1 MKVTIFVVL
10 STFGLLT
17 SAGRSYMPSNS
28 RRALLDGGEV
38 DRLND
43 EELTLIMN
51 KSASVQ
57 PAAGKQY

>member
-1 MKVTIFVVL
+1 MKVTIIVVL
-10 STFGLLT
+10 STFGLLA
-17 SAGRSYMPSNS
+17 SGRTYIPSNS

-51 KSASVQ
+51 KSASAQ
-57 PAAGKQY
+57 SAG

>member
-1 MKVTIFVVL
+1 MKVAIFVVL
-10 STFGLLT
+10 STFGLLV
-17 SAGRSYMPSNS
+17 SGRTLIPSNS

-51 KSASVQ
+51 KSASAQ
-57 PAAGKQY
+57 SAG

>member
-1 MKVTIFVVL
+1 MKLTIFVVL

-17 SAGRSYMPSNS
+17 SGRTFMPSNS

-51 KSASVQ
+51 KSASAQ
-57 PAAGKQY
+57 PGG

>member
-17 SAGRSYMPSNS
+17 SGRTLMPSNS

-43 EELTLIMN
+43 DDLTLIMN
-51 KSASVQ
+51 KSASAQ
-57 PAAGKQY
+57 QAGKQY

>member
-10 STFGLLT
+10 TTFGLQA
-17 SAGRSYMPSNS
+17 SGRTYMPSNS
-28 RRALLDGGEV
+28 RRALLDGGEI

-51 KSASVQ
+51 RSAGAQST
-57 PAAGKQY
+57 G